1 MLHPEL
7 MGLKKAVIKIDN
19 KILQTGKASDA
30 SWASTTGGARGAGA
44 RAAAQAQLLRAEAA
58 APTSD
63 PVFPFK
69 G

>member
-1 MLHPEL
+1 MP
-7 MGLKKAVIKIDN
+7 AV
-19 KILQTGKASDA
+19 LPPG
-30 SWASTTGGARGAGA
+30 TTGGARGAGA

>member
-1 MLHPEL
+1 M
-7 MGLKKAVIKIDN
+7 KSVTKIDN
-19 KILQTGKASDA
+19 KIRQVDKALDA
-30 SWASTTGGARGAGA
+30 SRAPVITGDAQGAGA

-63 PVFPFK
+63 LVLPFK